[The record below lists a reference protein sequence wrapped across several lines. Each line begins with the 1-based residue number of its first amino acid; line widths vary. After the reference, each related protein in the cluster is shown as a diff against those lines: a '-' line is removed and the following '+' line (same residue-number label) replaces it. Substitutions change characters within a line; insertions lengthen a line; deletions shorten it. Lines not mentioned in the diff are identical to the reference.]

1 MVFFCKMEKYF
12 FFVQRGGF
20 IYLFIYFG
28 KERGGFIYLFILVKK
43 EVAFFLVD
51 IRRMSKELKLI
62 KVTHR
67 LYYISPPRRKTSKRK
82 FERSLNW
89 RTWSSKLKSQVR
101 FFKFNLKILSQT
113 QFMKL
118 KSKLGQLDSLFI
130 FIFVLVL

>member
-1 MVFFCKMEKYF
+1 MEKYF
-12 FFVQRGGF
+12 FFVQRGVF
-20 IYLFIYFG
+20 IYLFILV
-28 KERGGFIYLFILVKK
+28 KKRGGFIYLFILVKK

-130 FIFVLVL
+130 LFLFLFCRTWNWN